1 MALWATRRA
10 GALGVLAAVW
20 LGLIGCSGG
29 SSKPDAPKAAETQ
42 PETGGKSDPKTDEK
56 TQPVASVAGAVQS
69 AQAGPPK
76 DDPLYHPFAEA
87 VRDASNPPDF
97 VNKPADTILTGKPT
111 YKLLN
116 TVQQLWDGIRFITP
130 DGKPIEYTAVL
141 DTDLGEIEISLRPD
155 AAPNHVRSF
164 VALIQAGYYDGMRF
178 DRIHHEVSPDQPG
191 DPLDY
196 IEGGCPLDKGDPEDG
211 SIGYWLKPED
221 GPALGLHHEIGAVGA
236 SHGRERDSA
245 ACKFYIMLCDAPYLD
260 GSYTVFGKVTK
271 GLDVARTI
279 MTRPVIIDDQDPP
292 GHNRPKDPVII
303 RKATVRTRVAEAAG
317 GK

>member
-29 SSKPDAPKAAETQ
+29 SGKPDAPKAADVQ
-42 PETGGKSDPKTDEK
+42 PDAGGKPIPRP
-56 TQPVASVAGAVQS
+56 TQDRKSGRTTGA
-69 AQAGPPK
+69 AAKAGPPT
-76 DDPLYHPFAEA
+76 DDPLYHPFTDA
-87 VRDASNPPDF
+87 VRDASNPPAF
-97 VNKPADTILTGKPT
+97 VNMPADRTLTDKPT
-111 YKLLN
+111 FKLLN
-116 TVQQLWDGIRFITP
+116 TVQQLWDGIRFTTP
-130 DGKPIEYTAVL
+130 DGKRIDYTAVL
-141 DTDLGEIEISLRPD
+141 DTDLGEVEISLRPD

-178 DRIHHEVSPDQPG
+178 DRIHHELSSDQPN

-271 GLDVARTI
+271 GLDVVRTI
-279 MTRPVIIDDQDPP
+279 SLKPVIIDDQDPP
-292 GHNRPKDPVII
+292 GHNRPKDPILI
-303 RKATVRTRVAEAAG
+303 RNATVRTEVAAAVG